1 MNLINRIGQGIGPG
15 KMALF
20 AAIAW
25 LVTITLLH
33 AWISEPGAKKRR
45 LQVGF
50 LPITCH
56 LTCAVAFDR
65 LSKTGKAFDAHKF
78 SAWPDMIEALKGGD
92 LDVAFILAPIAM
104 AMEDQGF
111 PGKIVLLAHR
121 NGTALVVSKHS
132 GIRSITGLKGAT
144 VAIPIRYSCQM
155 LALRR
160 LCRQHGFSIREL
172 NMVEL
177 SPPDMPFALAS
188 GTIDAYI
195 VGEPYAAKAELEGT
209 GRVLCQMRDAW
220 PGFISSVV
228 FVTKHALKDRRQEVS
243 RLIRAFYQAGKWIEG
258 HRLEAARIA
267 APFLGLPEPLIR
279 YVLLSSRDRVS
290 YSNLIP
296 MPKEL
301 SDLSEEMVKA
311 GLIKRPMVGKE
322 IIDLSWR

>member
-1 MNLINRIGQGIGPG
+1 
-15 KMALF
+15 MALL
-20 AAIAW
+20 AALVW
-25 LVTITLLH
+25 LVAITALH
-33 AWISEPGAKKRR
+33 VWMSKPGAKKR

-56 LTCAVAFDR
+56 LTCAVAFNR
-65 LSKTGKAFDAHKF
+65 LSRTGKAFDAHKF

-92 LDVAFILAPIAM
+92 LDVAFILAPIAI
-104 AMEDQGF
+104 AMENQGF
-111 PGKIVLLAHR
+111 PAKIVLLAHR
-121 NGTALVVSKHS
+121 NGTALVVAKDGGIHS
-132 GIRSITGLKGAT
+132 IAGLKGAT

-160 LCRQHGFSIREL
+160 LCRQHGLSLRDL

-195 VGEPYAAKAELEGT
+195 VGEPYAAQAEFDGT

-228 FVTKHALKDRRQEVS
+228 FVTQHVLKDRKEEVA
-243 RLIRAFYQAGKWIEG
+243 RLIEAFYQAGKWIEG
-258 HRLEAARIA
+258 HRSEAARIA

-279 YVLLSSRDRVS
+279 YVLLSSSNRVS
-290 YSNLIP
+290 YSDLVPKPEEISNL
-296 MPKEL
+296 
-301 SDLSEEMVKA
+301 SREMVDA
-311 GLIKRPMVGKE
+311 GLLKRPMDGKK